1 MRPLRLTTACA
12 IDPGL
17 TVTVSLIA
25 SVWKR
30 TSWHGRLELG
40 ADTSAATEGARS
52 IGTQHILVGR
62 LVGRRLRKEL
72 LEITIYE

>member
-12 IDPGL
+12 IDHGL

-30 TSWHGRLELG
+30 VNRHGWLELG
-40 ADTSAATEGARS
+40 ADTSATTEGAR
-52 IGTQHILVGR
+52 GVGAHHILVGR
-62 LVGRRLRKEL
+62 LAGRRLRKEL
-72 LEITIYE
+72 LEITIYD